1 MQNSPHGPWGSM
13 KNMLRTALFLAAAVS
28 TTQVAP
34 AKTGTELEPV
44 AMEGSALLPATV
56 ATDILLDSPVTD
68 PVEIDT
74 VALLADEALE
84 EAADAVPVTLSLGEL
99 VAQYAG
105 TSPRDAQMECLARAV
120 YFEARGET
128 LEGQLA
134 VAEVIA
140 NRADSARWPS
150 SYCGVVKQR
159 SQFSFVKGGRI
170 PEPRR
175 SSGAWKRAVAIARI
189 VDGEH
194 HESTVSNALF
204 FHARYVNPGW
214 RLKRVGTV
222 GNHVFYQ

>member
-1 MQNSPHGPWGSM
+1 M

-34 AKTGTELEPV
+34 AKTGPDLEPV
-44 AMEGSALLPATV
+44 AMEGSALLPTTV
-56 ATDILLDSPVTD
+56 ATDIVLDGPVTD
-68 PVEIDT
+68 PIEIDT

-84 EAADAVPVTLSLGEL
+84 EAAEAVPLSLSLGDL
-99 VAQYAG
+99 VSQYSG
-105 TSPRDAQMECLARAV
+105 TTPRDAQMECLARAV
-120 YFEARGET
+120 YFEARGES

-140 NRADSARWPS
+140 NRAESGRWPS
-150 SYCGVVKQR
+150 TYCGVVKQR

-170 PEPRR
+170 PEPSR
-175 SSGAWKRAVAIARI
+175 SSSAWKRAVAIARI
-189 VDGEH
+189 VDGAH
-194 HESTVSNALF
+194 HESSVPNALF

>member
-1 MQNSPHGPWGSM
+1 M

-34 AKTGTELEPV
+34 AKTGPDLEPV

-56 ATDILLDSPVTD
+56 ATDILLDGPVTD
-68 PVEIDT
+68 PIAIDT
-74 VALLADEALE
+74 VSLLADEALD
-84 EAADAVPVTLSLGEL
+84 EAAVAPELTLTLGEL
-99 VAQYAG
+99 VDQYAG

-120 YFEARGET
+120 YFEARGES

-140 NRADSARWPS
+140 NRSQSARWPS

-170 PEPRR
+170 PEPIR
-175 SSGAWKRAVAIARI
+175 SSSAWRKAVAIARI
-189 VDGEH
+189 VDGDH
-194 HESTVSNALF
+194 HESSVSNALF

-214 RLKRVGTV
+214 RMKRVGTV